1 MLHQQ
6 AHIII
11 QLIMFVDAVS
21 VIFAGYAAR
30 YLCQYWCDRQELVAD
45 TNFAVFVVVVMVV
58 NNYVLNRI
66 GLYKDS
72 KPKSRWT
79 LIKSIFKGVT
89 ADCVIL
95 LAILFII
102 KEFRYSQSF
111 LVSFYLITLFCLC
124 IARLVFDTFFNF
136 FSKNGFNTRK
146 ILVIGDKHRCEAIVD
161 AFEKQL
167 SWGHQVTCVQPSNQP
182 GLYLLPEK
190 LTDLHQI
197 LRETEVDEVVFAVDR
212 TTSLDLDV
220 YINMCRKMGIS
231 MRILPGL
238 WSPGMST
245 MRVELCQG
253 IPLISVF
260 ADNFNAASLLYK
272 RVLDIVGGLV
282 GSVIFLIL
290 YPFVATAI
298 KLDSPGPVLF
308 KQERV
313 GKNGR
318 LFKLIKFRTMYADA
332 EEQKK
337 ELMATNEMNGPIF
350 KVQSDPRI
358 TRVGRFLRR
367 TTIDEIPQFV
377 NVLKSEM
384 SLVGTRPPLPEEVEL
399 YDMRHLKRISAKP
412 GMTGLWQVSGR
423 NKIKDFEKIVELD
436 CDYLDHWRFLD
447 DIKILL
453 KTLVVVSMR
462 RGAI

>member
-1 MLHQQ
+1 M
-6 AHIII
+6 
-11 QLIMFVDAVS
+11 
-21 VIFAGYAAR
+21 
-30 YLCQYWCDRQELVAD
+30 
-45 TNFAVFVVVVMVV
+45 
-58 NNYVLNRI
+58 
-66 GLYKDS
+66 
-72 KPKSRWT
+72 
-79 LIKSIFKGVT
+79 
-89 ADCVIL
+89 
-95 LAILFII
+95 
-102 KEFRYSQSF
+102 
-111 LVSFYLITLFCLC
+111 
-124 IARLVFDTFFNF
+124 
-136 FSKNGFNTRK
+136 
-146 ILVIGDKHRCEAIVD
+146 
-161 AFEKQL
+161 
-167 SWGHQVTCVQPSNQP
+167 
-182 GLYLLPEK
+182 
-190 LTDLHQI
+190 
-197 LRETEVDEVVFAVDR
+197 
-212 TTSLDLDV
+212 
-220 YINMCRKMGIS
+220 
-231 MRILPGL
+231 
-238 WSPGMST
+238 
-245 MRVELCQG
+245 
-253 IPLISVF
+253 
-260 ADNFNAASLLYK
+260 
-272 RVLDIVGGLV
+272 GLV

-290 YPFVATAI
+290 YPFVAAAI

-358 TRVGRFLRR
+358 TRVGRFLRK
-367 TTIDEIPQFV
+367 TTIDEIPQFA